1 MNARAGHYTQ
11 QEFDAALQD
20 VQPPTLSDDECQ
32 VLRER
37 VSMNLAEFID
47 FGSISYQQIQ
57 ALSQASS
64 HLFNAINAYNN
75 ADYTADWHERLND
88 LIYISMVKTAI
99 KSKHQRYL
107 AHNSNLI
114 QQLRQFAPLFHQMNN
129 IAVEISKYNSV
140 KYQLEV
146 GDADITGFIDFHL

>member
-47 FGSISYQQIQ
+47 FGSISY
-57 ALSQASS
+57 
-64 HLFNAINAYNN
+64 
-75 ADYTADWHERLND
+75 
-88 LIYISMVKTAI
+88 
-99 KSKHQRYL
+99 
-107 AHNSNLI
+107 
-114 QQLRQFAPLFHQMNN
+114 
-129 IAVEISKYNSV
+129 
-140 KYQLEV
+140 
-146 GDADITGFIDFHL
+146 